1 MSNKTGRRR
10 RTIPGYVSIEIAS
23 FRSIAASFKN
33 DAEFGRWVKKA
44 FDDMSIGCVLDDTD
58 PRIRAIYTE
67 ASDRMEYEYKRKKE
81 WEERK
86 NKENAETEKNDET
99 KLLPRQ
105 ARSNNETKAPDQLV
119 WGQFENVFLTQKQH
133 DDFCVHVGNV
143 NEAKK
148 IIDSLSC
155 KLEDGSFSSSNHYAT
170 LMYWANYRKE
180 KAAEAAEMAKVNA
193 DARAE
198 AYSRRGYK
206 TAEDRQ
212 QEELA
217 KINDFCT
224 GLRNGTIKIAKE
236 G

>member
-67 ASDRMEYEYKRKKE
+67 AFDRMEYEYKRKKE

-86 NKENAETEKNDET
+86 NKENAETGKIDEP
-99 KLLPRQ
+99 KPLPRQ
-105 ARSNNETKAPDQLV
+105 ARPKTPDQLV
-119 WGQFENVFLTQKQH
+119 WGKFENVFLTQEQH

-155 KLEDGSFSSSNHYAT
+155 KLADGSFNSSNHYAT
-170 LMYWANYRKE
+170 LMHWANYRKE
-180 KAAEAAEMAKVNA
+180 KAAEAVEMAKVNA

-206 TAEDRQ
+206 TAEERQ

>member
-67 ASDRMEYEYKRKKE
+67 AFDRMEYEYKRKKE

-86 NKENAETEKNDET
+86 NKENAETEKIDEP
-99 KLLPRQ
+99 KPLP
-105 ARSNNETKAPDQLV
+105 RSNNETKTPGQLV
-119 WGQFENVFLTQKQH
+119 WGQFENVLLTQKQH

-155 KLEDGSFSSSNHYAT
+155 KLEDGSFNSSNHYAT
-170 LMYWANYRKE
+170 LIYWANYREE
-180 KAAEAAEMAKVNA
+180 KAAEAAETAK
-193 DARAE
+193 ARAAANAE
-198 AYSRRGYK
+198 AFGNVDRRTPFQK
-206 TAEDRQ
+206 NQD
-212 QEELA
+212 ELHQLYVMTSE
-217 KINDFCT
+217 K
-224 GLRNGTIKIAKE
+224 LKE
-236 G
+236 LK

>member
-1 MSNKTGRRR
+1 MSNRTGRRR

-67 ASDRMEYEYKRKKE
+67 AFDRMEYEYKRKKE

-86 NKENAETEKNDET
+86 NKEIAEAEKIDEP
-99 KLLPRQ
+99 KPLPRQ
-105 ARSNNETKAPDQLV
+105 VRSSNDAKTPDQLV
-119 WGQFENVFLTQKQH
+119 WGQFENVLLTQKQH

-143 NEAKK
+143 NEANK

-155 KLEDGSFSSSNHYAT
+155 KLEDGSTKSSNHYAT
-170 LMYWANYRKE
+170 LVRWANYREE
-180 KAAEAAEMAKVNA
+180 KAAEAAETAKDRAAAN
-193 DARAE
+193 AE
-198 AYSRRGYK
+198 AFGNVDRRTPYQK
-206 TAEDRQ
+206 NQD
-212 QEELA
+212 ELHQLYVMTSE
-217 KINDFCT
+217 K
-224 GLRNGTIKIAKE
+224 LKE
-236 G
+236 LK

>member
-67 ASDRMEYEYKRKKE
+67 AFDRMEYEYKRKKE

-86 NKENAETEKNDET
+86 NKKNAEIEKIDEP
-99 KLLPRQ
+99 KPLPRQ
-105 ARSNNETKAPDQLV
+105 AQPKMPGQLV
-119 WGQFENVFLTQKQH
+119 WGQFENVFLTQEQH

-143 NEAKK
+143 NEANN

-155 KLEDGSFSSSNHYAT
+155 KLADGTKTSNNHYAT
-170 LMYWANYRKE
+170 LVSWADWQKKNDAEKERGKETYAEREGRRQIEQLRK
-180 KAAEAAEMAKVNA
+180 
-193 DARAE
+193 
-198 AYSRRGYK
+198 
-206 TAEDRQ
+206 
-212 QEELA
+212 
-217 KINDFCT
+217 C
-224 GLRNGTIKIAKE
+224 GLLK
-236 G
+236 

>member
-1 MSNKTGRRR
+1 MKLYARGFFMSNRTGRRR

-67 ASDRMEYEYKRKKE
+67 AFDRMEYEYKRKKE

-86 NKENAETEKNDET
+86 NKENAETEKIDEP
-99 KLLPRQ
+99 KPLP
-105 ARSNNETKAPDQLV
+105 RSNNETKAPNQLV

-155 KLEDGSFSSSNHYAT
+155 KLADGTKTSNNHFAT
-170 LMYWANYRKE
+170 LISWADWQKKNDAE
-180 KAAEAAEMAKVNA
+180 KKQGNETYAEREG
-193 DARAE
+193 
-198 AYSRRGYK
+198 RRQI
-206 TAEDRQ
+206 EQ
-212 QEELA
+212 
-217 KINDFCT
+217 
-224 GLRNGTIKIAKE
+224 LRNCGLLK
-236 G
+236 

>member
-1 MSNKTGRRR
+1 MSNRTGRRR

-23 FRSIAASFKN
+23 FRSIAASFKD

-67 ASDRMEYEYKRKKE
+67 AFDRMEYEYKRKKE

-86 NKENAETEKNDET
+86 NKENAEIEKIDET

-105 ARSNNETKAPDQLV
+105 ARPKTPDQLV

-143 NEAKK
+143 NEANK

-155 KLEDGSFSSSNHYAT
+155 KLADGTKTSNNHFAT
-170 LMYWANYRKE
+170 LVSWADWQKKNDAEKERGKETFAEREGRRQIEQLRK
-180 KAAEAAEMAKVNA
+180 
-193 DARAE
+193 
-198 AYSRRGYK
+198 
-206 TAEDRQ
+206 
-212 QEELA
+212 
-217 KINDFCT
+217 C
-224 GLRNGTIKIAKE
+224 GLLK
-236 G
+236 

>member
-1 MSNKTGRRR
+1 MSNRTGRRR

-23 FRSIAASFKN
+23 FRSIAASFKD

-67 ASDRMEYEYKRKKE
+67 AFDRMEYEYKRKKE

-86 NKENAETEKNDET
+86 NKENAEIEKIDET

-105 ARSNNETKAPDQLV
+105 ARPKTPEQLV
-119 WGQFENVFLTQKQH
+119 WGKFENVFLTQKQH

-143 NEAKK
+143 NEANK

-155 KLEDGSFSSSNHYAT
+155 KLADGTKTSNNHFAT
-170 LMYWANYRKE
+170 LVSWADWQKKNDAEKEQNTNCDTFAEREGKRCRKILE
-180 KAAEAAEMAKVNA
+180 QYGM
-193 DARAE
+193 
-198 AYSRRGYK
+198 
-206 TAEDRQ
+206 
-212 QEELA
+212 
-217 KINDFCT
+217 
-224 GLRNGTIKIAKE
+224 IK
-236 G
+236 